1 MTKKFILNAD
11 DFGMSEDFNRAV
23 YEGYNFG
30 ILKSTSICTNGEAFE
45 HAVNEIIPKC
55 PDLSLGVHLN
65 IIEGKSL
72 GSGLNLLTDNFNE
85 FNNGYL
91 SLILKSLNKKF
102 LEQTEK
108 EFRLQIEKALNF
120 GLKIDHIDSHVHTH
134 AIPNLFDLTCKLAR
148 EYNIP
153 QIRTQFEHFY
163 ITPQINLHNKNY
175 FVNLI
180 KIMLLNSFTLINRF
194 KVKKYGLT
202 TNEYLIGVGYT
213 GMMNDKTVY
222 YGLKS
227 IKKDTVAEALI
238 HPCKYENT
246 EKKDSHTTE
255 FELTVNGELKEK
267 IKELGYEI
275 TNYIKN

>member
-1 MTKKFILNAD
+1 MSKKFILNAD
-11 DFGMSEDFNRAV
+11 DFGMSEAFNKAV
-23 YEGYNFG
+23 YDGYNFG

-45 HAVNEIIPKC
+45 NAVSEIIPKC

-72 GSGLNLLTDNFNE
+72 CSGLNLLTDNFNE

-91 SLILKSLNKKF
+91 SLILKSFNKKF
-102 LEQTEK
+102 LEQVEH
-108 EFRLQIEKALNF
+108 EFRQQIEKALNF

-134 AIPNLFDLTCKLAR
+134 AIPNLFKLTCKLAQ

-163 ITPQINLHNKNY
+163 ITPQKDLHNKKY

-180 KIMLLNSFTLINRF
+180 KIILLNSFTLINRF
-194 KVKKYGLT
+194 TLKKYNLE
-202 TNEYLIGVGYT
+202 TNDYLIGVGYT
-213 GMMNDKTVY
+213 GMMNDKTLY

-227 IKKDTVAEALI
+227 IKKDSVVEALI
-238 HPCKYENT
+238 HPCKYEDAD
-246 EKKDSHTTE
+246 KKDSHTTE
-255 FELTVNGELKEK
+255 FELTQNGELKEK
-267 IKELGYEI
+267 IKELDYEI
-275 TNYIKN
+275 TNYIKI

>member
-1 MTKKFILNAD
+1 MSKKFILNAD
-11 DFGMSEDFNRAV
+11 DFGMSEAFNTAV
-23 YEGYNFG
+23 LEGYNFG

-45 HAVNEIIPKC
+45 NAVSEIIPKC
-55 PDLSLGVHLN
+55 PNLSLGVHLN

-72 GSGLNLLTDNFNE
+72 CSGLNLLTDNFNE

-91 SLILKSLNKKF
+91 SLILKSFNKKF
-102 LEQTEK
+102 MEQVEC
-108 EFRLQIEKALNF
+108 EFRKQIEKALNF

-134 AIPNLFDLTCKLAR
+134 AIPNLFKLTCKLAK

-153 QIRTQFEHFY
+153 QVRTQFEHFY
-163 ITPQINLHNKNY
+163 ITPQKDLHNKNY

-194 KVKKYGLT
+194 TLKKYNLE

-213 GMMNDKTVY
+213 GMMNDKTLY

-227 IKKDTVAEALI
+227 IKKDTVVEALI
-238 HPCKYENT
+238 HPCKYENSD
-246 EKKDSHTTE
+246 KKDSHTTE
-255 FELTVNGELKEK
+255 FELTQNGQLKEK
-267 IKELGYEI
+267 IKELNYEI